1 MSDARA
7 ALGAALA
14 AEREQRWAESF
25 VNCRRALADPALHPD
40 AFNLFGRLCHTAG
53 DAANAIAAQR
63 YVLVLA
69 PGHPRAAGDLHTALG
84 AVRAPADARAAFAA
98 AVAIAPEIDC
108 HHREPLALR
117 PFACIDEVEALL
129 LRAVEGDP
137 SFAPARAALGN
148 VRARRGRAAEALD
161 AYRIAAMLDWERA
174 DVHLAL
180 AMLFDVAHDEANG
193 ARHRHE
199 ALARQRLYPACGT
212 SAARSVLVLAA
223 PGGPTAN
230 APLDYCV
237 DPDRVALHVYY
248 LARDEPPPALPAH
261 DVVFNAIEQAES
273 SADAIA
279 RATRFVAAQRKP
291 VLNDPARLAGI
302 SRSAL
307 PATLCGVAGISVPA
321 ARRVERAL
329 LEAAAASNANALDL
343 GIPGPVLVRPVDT
356 HRGDHQ
362 ARVAR
367 PDELRDYLARTPG
380 DAFDVTSFVDY
391 RSADGYYRK
400 YRVIIVGG
408 VPFPYHAA
416 ISDAWKVHYHSSRM
430 DEHDWMRAEE
440 ERFMRDPRAVFP
452 AWETAFGALAAAV
465 GLDYAGVDCA
475 ANPDGSVL
483 VFECGPGM
491 LVHCHDDP
499 ARFPYKH
506 ELVPRIFAAL
516 EALFDHTASRAP
528 GLATAPRQAVP

>member
-25 VNCRRALADPALHPD
+25 VNCRRALADAALHPD

-69 PGHPRAAGDLHTALG
+69 PEHPHAAGDLQTALG
-84 AVRAPADARAAFAA
+84 AVRAADDARAVFAA

-117 PFACIDEVEALL
+117 PFARIDEVEALL
-129 LRAVEGDP
+129 LRAVDDDP
-137 SFAPARAALGN
+137 SSAPARAALGN

-180 AMLFDVAHDEANG
+180 AMLFDLAHDEANG

-199 ALARQRLYPACGT
+199 ALARQRLYPACAGE
-212 SAARSVLVLAA
+212 AARSVLVLAA

-237 DPDRVALHVYY
+237 DPARVALHVYY

-261 DVVFNAIEQAES
+261 DLVFNAIEQAES

-279 RATRFVAAQRKP
+279 RAARFAAAQRKP
-291 VLNDPARLAGI
+291 VLNDPARLAGLR
-302 SRSAL
+302 RSAL
-307 PATLCGVAGISVPA
+307 PTTLRDVAGISVPP

-329 LEAAAASNANALDL
+329 LDAAAAADALDL
-343 GIPGPVLVRPVDT
+343 GVPGPVLVRPVDT

-367 PDELRDYLARTPG
+367 PDELRAYLARTPG

-408 VPFPYHAA
+408 VPFPYHVA

-465 GLDYAGVDCA
+465 GLDYVGVDCA
-475 ANPDGSVL
+475 VNADGWVL

-491 LVHCHDDP
+491 LVHGHDDP
-499 ARFPYKH
+499 SRFPYKH
-506 ELVPRIFAAL
+506 ELVPRLFAAL

-528 GLATAPRQAVP
+528 GLAPAARQAAT